1 MRSRSTIVIG
11 FLALI
16 ALGAIAL
23 SSPWARNAG
32 IWGNWSDAAFTACSA
47 VCVTGLSVVDIAKE
61 YSFAGQIVLI
71 ALVEVGALGLM
82 ALGTFLLVAIV
93 LAFFL
98 SMFLTPPDPMSQIF
112 MAIPLC
118 ILYEVSIWAIWLKE
132 KGKFG

>member
-1 MRSRSTIVIG
+1 MRGRLSIVIG

-32 IWGNWSDAAFTACSA
+32 TWGNWSDALFTACSA

-61 YSFAGQIVLI
+61 YSFVGQIVLI

-82 ALGTFLLVAIV
+82 RSARSFWWPLGG
-93 LAFFL
+93 
-98 SMFLTPPDPMSQIF
+98 
-112 MAIPLC
+112 
-118 ILYEVSIWAIWLKE
+118 VSRMRASSR
-132 KGKFG
+132 